1 MVMQANKKLIYI
13 GMSWQF
19 QGGNNTADGD
29 FIPPTKPEMQG
40 LPQGL
45 C

>member
-1 MVMQANKKLIYI
+1 
-13 GMSWQF
+13 MSWQL
-19 QGGNNTADGD
+19 QGGNNAADGG
-29 FIPPTKPEMQG
+29 FIPKTKTEMQG